1 VSEEHNLQDL
11 MRQGIEA
18 AREGKKAEAK
28 NFFQQVVDLDDKN
41 EKAWMWLAS
50 VVETDEERR
59 VCLSNALFINPN
71 NERAQSA
78 MAKLDA
84 RSQVKKQDE
93 EVIPGISRRQ
103 LMMFGGGGAAVIIL
117 LIVIFVIITSS
128 RNAQNAEATRVIVDS
143 ISTGTAQVALAATD
157 SANVKATLLALSSP
171 TPTITPTSPVNTLP
185 PEISVITATPTPAP
199 TGTALPYPIGL
210 SGHLVGWSGRDVTQ
224 SGFLPLVVYDFANNG
239 AAIPLGNAQGRNPDL
254 SADGQRV
261 VYTRYYSSS
270 TYDTGIEQTGLDGSG
285 STPLTTTLD
294 VIKAQMPNF
303 CHTQNQ
309 VVFVALP
316 KDYQGDLSATTFP
329 SQVFVYNID
338 SKQLFRL
345 TNDKASYSSP
355 AYSPDC
361 SRIAVIRTEASGTN
375 AGSDVYLIDTASLA
389 QTALTNDALAYTE
402 ASPKWSPDGTQ
413 LTYSAFSKDSPNNSD
428 IIVRRADPSSTP
440 LVVVKDLADDVFPV
454 FSPDGKY
461 LAFSSNRGGYYDIYV
476 LDQQTNTVYQL
487 TNTVD
492 EDYPGA
498 WGS

>member
-1 VSEEHNLQDL
+1 MSEEHNLQDL

-18 AREGKKAEAK
+18 AREGRKAEAK

-71 NERAQSA
+71 NERAKSA

-84 RSQVKKQDE
+84 RSQSQKQDE

-103 LMMFGGGGAAVIIL
+103 LLMFGGGGAAVIIL

-143 ISTGTAQVALAATD
+143 LSTGTAIVAQAATD
-157 SANVKATLLALSSP
+157 SANATATLLALASP
-171 TPTITPTSPVNTLP
+171 TPTALPTTAKATLP
-185 PEISVITATPTPAP
+185 PEISLTTPIPSAAP
-199 TGTALPYPIGL
+199 TSTALPYPIGL
-210 SGHLVGWSGRDVTQ
+210 SGHLVGWSGRDVSQT
-224 SGFLPLVVYDFANNG
+224 GFLPLVAYDFANNG
-239 AAIPLGNAQGRNPDL
+239 AALPLGNAQGRNPDL

-261 VYTRYYSSS
+261 VYTRYYSST

-294 VIKAQMPNF
+294 VIKAQMPNY

-329 SQVFVYNID
+329 SQVFVYNVD

-389 QTALTNDALAYTE
+389 QTALTSDASAYTE

-413 LTYSAFSKDSPNNSD
+413 LTYSAFPKDSPQNSD

-440 LVVVKDLADDVFPV
+440 LVVVKDPSDDVFPV

-461 LAFSSNRGGYYDIYV
+461 LAFSSNRGAYYDIYV
-476 LDQQTNTVYQL
+476 LDQQTNIVYQL

>member
-1 VSEEHNLQDL
+1 MSEEQNLQDL
-11 MRQGIEA
+11 MRQGVEA

-71 NERAQSA
+71 NERAQAA
-78 MAKLDA
+78 MTKLDA
-84 RSQVKKQDE
+84 RSQQQKQDE

-103 LMMFGGGGAAVIIL
+103 LLMFGGGGAAVIVVIL
-117 LIVIFVIITSS
+117 LIFIVITSS
-128 RNAQNAEATRVIVDS
+128 RNAQNAEATRVIQDTFA
-143 ISTGTAQVALAATD
+143 TGTGIVALAATD
-157 SANVKATLLALSSP
+157 SAHATETQIANATA
-171 TPTITPTSPVNTLP
+171 TPTATATDARATLP
-185 PEISVITATPTPAP
+185 PELSVNTPSPTPAP
-199 TGTALPYPIGL
+199 TGTALPYP
-210 SGHLVGWSGRDVTQ
+210 SGMTGHIVGWSGRDITQ
-224 SGFLPLVVYDFANNG
+224 TGFLPLVVYDFINNG

-261 VYTRYYSSS
+261 AYTRYYSST
-270 TYDTGIEQTGLDGSG
+270 TYDTGIEQMGMDGSG

-294 VIKAQMPNF
+294 VIKAQMPNY
-303 CHTQNQ
+303 CRTQNQ
-309 VVFVALP
+309 IVFVALP
-316 KDYQGDLSATTFP
+316 KDFQGDLSSTTFP
-329 SQVFVYNID
+329 FQVFVYNID
-338 SKQLFRL
+338 GNQLFRL
-345 TNDKASYSSP
+345 TNDKASYSAP

-361 SRIAVIRTEASGTN
+361 SRIAVIRTEAGGAN

-389 QTALTNDALAYTE
+389 QTALTNDNSAYTE

-413 LTYSAFSKDSPNNSD
+413 LTYSAFPKDAPTNND

-440 LVVVKDLADDVFPV
+440 LVVVKDPSDDVFPV

-461 LAFSSNRGGYYDIYV
+461 LAFSSNRGAYYDIYI
-476 LDQQTNTVYQL
+476 LDQQTTTVYQL
-487 TNTVD
+487 TNSVE
-492 EDYPGA
+492 EDYAGA

>member
-1 VSEEHNLQDL
+1 MSEEQNLQDL

-28 NFFQQVVDLDDKN
+28 GFFQQVVDLDDKN

-71 NERAQSA
+71 NERAQAA

-84 RSQVKKQDE
+84 RSQQQKQDE

-103 LMMFGGGGAAVIIL
+103 LLIFGGGGAAVIII
-117 LIVIFVIITSS
+117 LILIFVVITSS
-128 RNAQNAEATRVIVDS
+128 RNAQNAEATRVIADGY
-143 ISTGTAQVALAATD
+143 STGTAIVALAATD
-157 SANVKATLLALSSP
+157 SAHATETQIANATS
-171 TPTITPTSPVNTLP
+171 TPTATATDARATLP
-185 PEISVITATPTPAP
+185 PELSVTTPTPTPAP
-199 TGTALPYPIGL
+199 TGTALPYPTGMT
-210 SGHLVGWSGRDVTQ
+210 GHLVGWSGRNVTQ
-224 SGFLPLVVYDFANNG
+224 TGFLPLVVYDFVNAG

-261 VYTRYYSSS
+261 AYTRYYSST
-270 TYDTGIEQTGLDGSG
+270 TYDTGIEQMGMDGSG

-294 VIKAQMPNF
+294 VIKAQMPNY
-303 CHTQNQ
+303 CRTQNQ
-309 VVFVALP
+309 IVFVALP
-316 KDYQGDLSATTFP
+316 KDFQGDLSATTFP
-329 SQVFVYNID
+329 YQVFVFNID
-338 SKQLFRL
+338 SNQLFRL
-345 TNDKASYSSP
+345 TNDKASYSAP

-361 SRIAVIRTEASGTN
+361 SRIAVIRTESGGAN

-389 QTALTNDALAYTE
+389 QTALTNDGAAYTE

-413 LTYSAFSKDSPNNSD
+413 LTYSAFPKDAPTNSD
-428 IIVRRADPSSTP
+428 IVVRRADPSSTP
-440 LVVVKDLADDVFPV
+440 LVVVKDPADDVFPV

-461 LAFSSNRGGYYDIYV
+461 LAFSSNRGAYYDIYI
-476 LDQQTNTVYQL
+476 LDQQTSTIYQL
-487 TNTVD
+487 TNTVE